1 MTGVGWGGGR
11 GSSQN
16 PEKQPTHMR
25 VGTGKKLPTR
35 LTHEVDSV
43 FIGDMRDDRQ
53 KLLEMSSTE
62 KERLS
67 EHGWAREAGETS
79 GDSEIQRWMME
90 NGAQVERGRRPRMP
104 A

>member
-1 MTGVGWGGGR
+1 
-11 GSSQN
+11 
-16 PEKQPTHMR
+16 MR

-90 NGAQVERGRRPRMP
+90 NGAQVEREREANVRM
-104 A
+104 ARL